1 VKPQAAVAALVLVP
15 VLALALVA
23 SPCFASEPWVPNNDV
38 RAFLRDWPNL
48 ARYRDENAKLAA
60 PAAGERRV
68 VFLGDSITDG
78 WGREAGEFFPGKP
91 YLNRGISGQTTPQM
105 LLRLRQDVIAL
116 KPAALV
122 LLAGTNDIAG
132 NTGPATLEQIEANL
146 ASIAE
151 LARAHGI
158 RLVLATLLPGTDAHG
173 PQTGARPPE
182 KIAVLNAWIRDYCQ
196 AGHCTLLDY
205 HAAMVGEDGLLRP
218 DLSDD
223 GLHPN
228 ATGYALM
235 APLAQAAIDRAREGK
250 NAGSPGKRR

>member
-1 VKPQAAVAALVLVP
+1 MKPHAR
-15 VLALALVA
+15 VLALFPLLAAMLGA
-23 SPCFASEPWVPNNDV
+23 SPCLAGEPWIPGNDV
-38 RAFLRDWPNL
+38 RAFLRDWPDL

-78 WGREAGEFFPGKP
+78 WGRQAGEFFPGKP

-132 NTGPATLEQIEANL
+132 NTGPMTLEQIQGNL

-158 RLVLATLLPGTDAHG
+158 RLVLATLLPVTDAHS
-173 PQTGARPPE
+173 PQTSARPPD
-182 KIAVLNAWIRDYCQ
+182 KIAALNAWIRDYCQ

-228 ATGYALM
+228 AAGYAVM
-235 APLAQAAIDRAREGK
+235 APLAQAAIDRALEGK
-250 NAGSPGKRR
+250 NAGSSG